1 MPDEDAFHSTRLETT
16 AFTAPGIAL
25 EHRQSDRSQV
35 SAIVAQRLF
44 NSTAELIRT

>member
-1 MPDEDAFHSTRLETT
+1 MPDEDAFHPIRPQTT

-25 EHRQSDRSQV
+25 EHRHSDRSQV
-35 SAIVAQRLF
+35 SAIVSQRLF